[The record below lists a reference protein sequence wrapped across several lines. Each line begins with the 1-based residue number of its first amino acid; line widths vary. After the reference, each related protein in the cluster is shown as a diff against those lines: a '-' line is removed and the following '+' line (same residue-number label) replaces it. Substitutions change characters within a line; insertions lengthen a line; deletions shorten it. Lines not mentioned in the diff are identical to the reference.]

1 MTRKCKCKA
10 CGKQLTTDIAYLY
23 TYLTKT
29 GKEIKQYYCS
39 EEEFENL
46 ERDKKLYKECLYE
59 TDKILERPITN
70 SIRNKELAEL
80 HEQYSWEE
88 ILRCIKSKSDEINMM
103 IKQNGIENDYQQ
115 IRYMMQTIK
124 NVIYDFVREDKQRND
139 WVQYNQSVKQ
149 EVEIEIIEE
158 EVPSDM
164 KVKKR
169 KRLF

>member
-1 MTRKCKCKA
+1 MKVTCKA
-10 CGKQLTTDIAYLY
+10 CKKKIEKEDAFLFIYE
-23 TYLTKT
+23 TKT
-29 GKEIKQYYCS
+29 GKKQNHYYCS

-139 WVQYNQSVKQ
+139 WTQYNQSVEQ
-149 EVEIEIIEE
+149 EVEIEIIKE

>member
-139 WVQYNQSVKQ
+139 WTQYNQSVEQ
-149 EVEIEIIEE
+149 EVEIEIIKE

>member
-1 MTRKCKCKA
+1 MKVTCKA
-10 CGKQLTTDIAYLY
+10 CKKKIEKEDAFLFIYE
-23 TYLTKT
+23 TKT
-29 GKEIKQYYCS
+29 GKKQNHYYCS

-149 EVEIEIIEE
+149 EVEIEIIKE